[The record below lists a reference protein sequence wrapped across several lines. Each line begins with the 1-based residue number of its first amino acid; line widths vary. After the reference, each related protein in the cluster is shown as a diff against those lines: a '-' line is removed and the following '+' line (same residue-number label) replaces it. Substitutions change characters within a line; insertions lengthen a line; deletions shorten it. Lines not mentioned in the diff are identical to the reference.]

1 MASLNPPRELDQT
14 VIAALLRQA
23 ITLLLKPTLAPR
35 FPVSWQRRWLTGLM
49 RSTTL
54 KARGVAMEVSTLGG
68 VPGEWLTCRD
78 APASSP
84 GAILYLHGGAYCIG
98 SPATHRALTSRLCK
112 KTGLPVFAPDY
123 RLAPEHPFPAALEDA
138 LAAYHALQAQ
148 GPVFLAGDSAG
159 GGLALATALVVR
171 AAGTP
176 PPAALLLMSPWVD
189 MTEEEYDDG
198 TAMPD
203 DPMLTRSWLR
213 SSAALYLGIEHHT
226 PMERA
231 SALACPL
238 LSPLKANLRD
248 LPPTLIQAGTDEL
261 LLGQALALEQA
272 LQRAGVHTRCEI
284 TQGHW
289 HVAQMHAG
297 ALASADA
304 ALTSMAHFVASI
316 VHPAKPEFTH
326 TVRSAEVLCAFGY
339 GGAC

>member
-1 MASLNPPRELDQT
+1 MAYLNPPRGLDQT
-14 VIAALLRQA
+14 AIAAVLRQA
-23 ITLLLKPTLAPR
+23 VTLLLKPSLAPR
-35 FPVSWQRRWLTGLM
+35 FPVPWQRRWLAGLM
-49 RSTTL
+49 RSSTL
-54 KARGVAMEVSTLGG
+54 MARGVAMERAMLGG
-68 VPGEWLTCRD
+68 VPGEWLECQG
-78 APASSP
+78 APASRP
-84 GAILYLHGGAYCIG
+84 GAILYLHGGGYCIG

-138 LAAYHALQAQ
+138 LATYHALRPQ

-171 AAGTP
+171 TTGTP

-189 MTEEEYDDG
+189 MTEEGYDD
-198 TAMPD
+198 TL

-213 SSAALYLGIEHHT
+213 ASAALYLGIQHHT
-226 PMERA
+226 PVERT

-238 LSPLKANLRD
+238 LSPLKANLYG
-248 LPPTLIQAGTDEL
+248 LPPTLIQAGTDEM

-272 LQRAGVHTRCEI
+272 LQRAGVRTHCEI

-297 ALASADA
+297 ALASADE
-304 ALTSMAHFVASI
+304 ALASMARFVTSI
-316 VHPAKPEFTH
+316 VHPARPGFTN
-326 TVRSAEVLCAFGY
+326 TVRNTEVSGALGY